1 MHYFC
6 DLMAILIEM
15 ITDLKI
21 ARIQVPGGEHTYVV
35 VTLALHGISLLK

>member
-1 MHYFC
+1 MYYFC

-21 ARIQVPGGEHTYVV
+21 AGMWPGGKHTYVV
-35 VTLALHGISLLK
+35 VTLALQAMIIFLF